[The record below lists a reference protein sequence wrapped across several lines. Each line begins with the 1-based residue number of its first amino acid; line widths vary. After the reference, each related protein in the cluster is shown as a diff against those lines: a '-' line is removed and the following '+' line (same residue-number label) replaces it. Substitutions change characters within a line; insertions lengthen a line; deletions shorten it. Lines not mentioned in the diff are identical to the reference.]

1 MGSQDFLLINIG
13 AAVIFIVWYMSAR
26 KKSTRQPVKLN
37 LHAQD
42 SAFVKLPAETPID
55 GQDQVKES
63 NVAKN
68 LPMNMQDAVRQKD
81 QKNAR
86 NNAQTKSL
94 NQFFNYN
101 GHTWDA
107 YEVLGVPGG
116 SSLEKVTAAY
126 QKSLKSTSKESH
138 EFLETAYKSILH
150 RI

>member
-13 AAVIFIVWYMSAR
+13 AAVIFIVWYLSAR

-42 SAFVKLPAETPID
+42 SAPVKLPAENKHD
-55 GQDQVKES
+55 RAQGKES
-63 NVAKN
+63 NSG
-68 LPMNMQDAVRQKD
+68 MNMPINIQEALRQED
-81 QKNAR
+81 QRKAR
-86 NNAQTKSL
+86 TRTATKSL

-116 SSLEKVTAAY
+116 SSLEKVTEAY
-126 QKSLKSTSKESH
+126 QLALKTSNKESH